1 MASGGLQDVPDI
13 PDFLKPGDSYLAPT
27 SGFFFG
33 QFTES
38 PTLLGLL
45 PPIELGHRLMHRY
58 LEAVHPIAR
67 CVHRSS
73 FEAIYTSFWEEVRQG
88 IEPRASVQAVVFAA
102 WFSAAVS
109 VDDSFCRG
117 QDCSKAQ
124 LVLHM
129 KIGTETALSKANF
142 LSTTRFETLQG
153 FVMYLVSYA
162 LNCFLSKL
170 TDTSFRSAETRFP
183 GLIRSWSVPLS
194 GWPSA
199 WAFTAMA
206 LHTASPLWRRKL
218 GAWFGTS
225 CVFLMSAHARP
236 KGQNRRYGART
247 TTPRCPSIAKR
258 TN

>member
-1 MASGGLQDVPDI
+1 MYGTQSAFVTSGGLQDVPDI

-38 PTLLGLL
+38 PTLLSLL

-88 IEPRASVQAVVFAA
+88 IEPRTSVQAVVFAA

-109 VDDSFCRG
+109 VDDSFCRD

-142 LSTTRFETLQG
+142 LSTTRFETLQA

-162 LNCFLSKL
+162 ADRPSSRL
-170 TDTSFRSAETRFP
+170 TSTSFHSAETRSP
-183 GLIRSWSVPLS
+183 GLIQSSSAPRFE
-194 GWPSA
+194 WPSA
-199 WAFTAMA
+199 WAFIAMVQ
-206 LHTASPLWRRKL
+206 HTASPPWRRKL
-218 GAWFGTS
+218 GG
-225 CVFLMSAHARP
+225 
-236 KGQNRRYGART
+236 
-247 TTPRCPSIAKR
+247 
-258 TN
+258 

>member
-1 MASGGLQDVPDI
+1 MYGTQSAFVASGGLQDVTDI

-33 QFTES
+33 QFAES
-38 PTLLGLL
+38 PTLLSLL

-73 FEAIYTSFWEEVRQG
+73 FEGIYTSFWEEVRQG

-109 VDDSFCRG
+109 VDDSFCRD
-117 QDCSKAQ
+117 QDCNKAQ

-142 LSTTRFETLQG
+142 LSTTRFETLQA

-162 LNCFLSKL
+162 ANRLPSRL
-170 TDTSFRSAETRFP
+170 TRTSFHSAGTRSP
-183 GLIRSWSVPLS
+183 GLI
-194 GWPSA
+194 PS
-199 WAFTAMA
+199 
-206 LHTASPLWRRKL
+206 
-218 GAWFGTS
+218 
-225 CVFLMSAHARP
+225 
-236 KGQNRRYGART
+236 
-247 TTPRCPSIAKR
+247 
-258 TN
+258 